1 MVFTLITRNEK
12 FINQRYQTSTSVT
25 KQLQIVV
32 VVFAVVH
39 MVKLSNLISYLVA
52 YATNDYFGSFKGHVE
67 SVDVYFDASD
77 EYFGWIFDNLRFW

>member
-52 YATNDYFGSFKGHVE
+52 YATNDYFGFLK
-67 SVDVYFDASD
+67 DT
-77 EYFGWIFDNLRFW
+77 